1 MRTRVWGRAVR
12 MSRVSMPEPSESRSS
27 MTITSGKDWAAT
39 ATGCW
44 RPAVQRRR
52 GAARRGAGGVPRW
65 PGGRPPPRPSRRSPR
80 PPPPPAPA
88 SGVVAGGPEPAA
100 SKRVPAK
107 GWPMS
112 GVVAS
117 VPGEQGEEGAGQ
129 DGAVTS
135 KSGPAEVLT
144 STHGGT
150 SCCWVGQSWRTRLA
164 KRRAAASW
172 VRAAA
177 ATAVM
182 AAVSWPASSVPAM
195 AARTASTSWR

>member
-1 MRTRVWGRAVR
+1 VARRPAAA
-12 MSRVSMPEPSESRSS
+12 EPV
-27 MTITSGKDWAAT
+27 TSVT
-39 ATGCW
+39 ATTTPAGARVGC
-44 RPAVQRRR
+44 
-52 GAARRGAGGVPRW
+52 GGGKART
-65 PGGRPPPRPSRRSPR
+65 SCQQ
-80 PPPPPAPA
+80 
-88 SGVVAGGPEPAA
+88 
-100 SKRVPAK
+100 RVPAK

-112 GVVAS
+112 GLVAS
-117 VPGEQGEEGAGQ
+117 VPGEQGEEGPGQ

-144 STHGGT
+144 ATHGGT

-172 VRAAA
+172 VRATAT